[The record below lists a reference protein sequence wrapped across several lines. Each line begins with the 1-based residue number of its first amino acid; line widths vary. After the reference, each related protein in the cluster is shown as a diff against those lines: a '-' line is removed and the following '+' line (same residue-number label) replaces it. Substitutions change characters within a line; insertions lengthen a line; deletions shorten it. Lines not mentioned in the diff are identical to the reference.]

1 MREALTLLGV
11 LLLAA
16 WVGSRSSRRR
26 RRAWFPGG

>member
-1 MREALTLLGV
+1 MREALTLFGL

>member
-1 MREALTLLGV
+1 MREALTLVGV